1 MTFADDLPFEE
12 EQKEESAYPTVFGI
26 TVTPI
31 AGGIACA
38 VAGVVGA
45 AALGWYVVRPAMENL
60 TSLEAQIDD
69 TEAQIIQQEQ
79 LKAQIGQLRTEL
91 VQTQRNQQEIL
102 GLFSTEDQ
110 LSTLLLDL
118 NRQVETRQGAL
129 VRYEPGTTQGDT
141 GGGSGLQVVNDA
153 TWGEGVQGKLKT
165 QPFTLEVKGTF
176 AQTLSI
182 LRGIEQL
189 QTVVAIQDFQTQV
202 DSQDR
207 QTLTYDRANN
217 RVVPATQPQLLTT
230 FTLQPLVPLSEAE
243 LAEQAAAA
251 AAAAEA
257 PAEGE
262 QPPAQ

>member
-12 EQKEESAYPTVFGI
+12 EQKEESAYPTIFGI

-38 VAGVVGA
+38 VAGVIGA
-45 AALGWYVVRPAMENL
+45 AALGWYVVRPAMEGL
-60 TSLEAQIDD
+60 TALETQIDD
-69 TEAQIIQQEQ
+69 TEAQIIEQER

-91 VQTQRNQQEIL
+91 AQVQSNQQEIL

-110 LSTLLLDL
+110 LNTLLLDI
-118 NRQVETRQGAL
+118 NRQVEGREGQL
-129 VRYEPGTTQGDT
+129 VNFDPQAGEAEGSYPGE
-141 GGGSGLQVVNDA
+141 LQVVQDT

-165 QPFTLEVKGTF
+165 QSFNVQFQGTF
-176 AQTLSI
+176 SQTLSI
-182 LRGIEQL
+182 LRGIEGL
-189 QTVVAIQDFQTQV
+189 QTLVAIQDFETRV
-202 DSQDR
+202 DDQER
-207 QTLTYDRANN
+207 PEPVYDRANN
-217 RVVPATQPQLLTT
+217 RVIQPAQPPLTT
-230 FTLQPLVPLSEAE
+230 SFTLKTLVPLSDAE
-243 LAEQAAAA
+243 LAEQAAA